1 MTPTRFDWSSIRGF
15 AWCLGGAVFLLSGCN
30 ANVER
35 PPASSQSSATNP
47 ADLTAVPIVSI
58 NALMV
63 TWVDNSGHVL
73 WNAERAGCAPKND
86 EDWLEI
92 QEHATQLA
100 AAGTLIQLGGT
111 GQADPGWAK
120 SPDWKTNA
128 QRLSNAG
135 LDAITAAKS
144 KDLQALVKA
153 NGQLVEAC
161 ENCHKEF
168 KPALPSEG
176 IVHHPPHDKPCR

>member
-1 MTPTRFDWSSIRGF
+1 MALMRRG
-15 AWCLGGAVFLLSGCN
+15 WGLGGLALCAGGTALLVCGCN
-30 ANVER
+30 SKVQT
-35 PPASSQSSATNP
+35 PPAGSQSVATAAAEP
-47 ADLTAVPIVSI
+47 TAVPLVSV

-63 TWVDNSGHVL
+63 TWIDNSAHVL
-73 WNAERAGCAPKND
+73 WNAEREGCAPKTD
-86 EDWLEI
+86 ADWLEV

-128 QRLSNAG
+128 VKLSNAA
-135 LDAITAAKS
+135 LDAITAAKG
-144 KDLQALVKA
+144 KDLPALVQA
-153 NGQLVEAC
+153 NGQIVEAC

-168 KPALPSEG
+168 KPELPSEG
-176 IVHHPPHDKPCR
+176 IVHHPPHEKSCR

>member
-1 MTPTRFDWSSIRGF
+1 MTPTRFDWSWITRL
-15 AWCLGGAVFLLSGCN
+15 ALCLGGTVLLLSGCN
-30 ANVER
+30 ANVEK
-35 PPASSQSSATNP
+35 PP
-47 ADLTAVPIVSI
+47 VPVVSI

-73 WNAERAGCAPKND
+73 WNAEREGCAPKD
-86 EDWLEI
+86 DADWLEI

-100 AAGTLIQLGGT
+100 AAGTLIELGGT

-128 QRLSNAG
+128 QKLSNAA
-135 LDAITAAKS
+135 LNAITAAKS
-144 KDLQALVKA
+144 RDLQTLVKA

-168 KPALPSEG
+168 KPSLPSEG
-176 IVHHPPHDKPCR
+176 IVHHPPHDKACR